1 MLLGRNAKNAYAN
14 TQINANA
21 AVSNSFELNAM
32 LHKRLDTELD
42 VLAHAI
48 ETKDFEKKAKAA
60 QKIIDILIT
69 LDASL
74 DLELKEPLIENIH
87 QLYEHSIS
95 SVFSASKDMD
105 FERLAGVKKVLTD
118 LKEGWEGLLEQV
130 R

>member
-1 MLLGRNAKNAYAN
+1 MLLGRNAKSAYAN

-48 ETKDFEKKAKAA
+48 EIKDFEKKSKAA

-74 DLELKEPLIENIH
+74 DLELNEPLIDNIH
-87 QLYEHSIS
+87 NLYEHSIAS
-95 SVFSASKDMD
+95 IFSVSKEMD
-105 FERLAGVKKVLTD
+105 LVQLVEVKKVLTD

-130 R
+130 A

>member
-1 MLLGRNAKNAYAN
+1 MLLGRNAKSAYAN

-48 ETKDFEKKAKAA
+48 ESKDFEKKSKAA

-74 DLELKEPLIENIH
+74 DLDLNEPLIDNIH
-87 QLYEHSIS
+87 HLYEHSIAS
-95 SVFSASKDMD
+95 IFSVSKEMD
-105 FERLAGVKKVLTD
+105 LAQLVEVKKVLND
-118 LKEGWEGLLEQV
+118 LKDGWEGLLEQV
-130 R
+130 A